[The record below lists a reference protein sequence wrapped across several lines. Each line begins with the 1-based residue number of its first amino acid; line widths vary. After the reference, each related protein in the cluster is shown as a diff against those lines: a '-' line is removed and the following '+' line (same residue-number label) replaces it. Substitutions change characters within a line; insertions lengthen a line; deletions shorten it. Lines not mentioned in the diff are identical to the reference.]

1 MNAAELI
8 NILRSN
14 EAALRAEGLRS
25 LSVFGSVARGQSGP
39 MSDIDLAAELAV
51 GASILDLAGAK
62 LRLESILKTQIDLV
76 AEPAERLD
84 LQAAIDRDRLRAF

>member
-1 MNAAELI
+1 
-8 NILRSN
+8 
-14 EAALRAEGLRS
+14 
-25 LSVFGSVARGQSGP
+25 